1 MQKPSHQT
9 GQVVLPALL
18 EERLASDDGL
28 RAAVYGLLR
37 DVNPMLQW
45 NKLKFF
51 PDFTDHGAR
60 HVEAVLHTCVWLMPE
75 ESRKLLTPQDAA
87 ALVGACVLHDL
98 AMHLN
103 KIGVARML
111 AVDSAY
117 KPVDWFRKR
126 THELPWHEQW
136 LEFCGKAR
144 RFNDHDNTRIF
155 GDPEP
160 VRPPDTDLATV
171 EQANWSEKQFLLV
184 GEFVRRNHAR
194 MAHEFALYG
203 FPAGTDIDVPGTL
216 GDQKLANLIG
226 LIARSHGMPLRD
238 CVDYLADSPEYAKNK
253 CDPRYVHAP
262 YLMCLLR
269 VADYLQVDPDRAP
282 AGVAQLQNKIRSPI
296 SDREW
301 KTHAAVEQIRSTG
314 DDAEAIT
321 IDCLPQDCETFL
333 NLRRLLA
340 GLQAELDASWALL
353 GEVYSKQGDLQLLG
367 LTLRRVRSNLD
378 RDDDVLSL
386 VGDRFVPTHARF
398 KSSDAKLLNLLVG
411 PLYDD
416 DPFVGLRELL
426 QNAVDAHRELADLV
440 KSGDIAPDA
449 ASLGKG
455 ISVTWELEGDEP
467 TLTITDHGVGMTP
480 DTVRNYFLNAGASF
494 RMSDDWRRRHED
506 HDGHS
511 RVLRSGRFGVGALAA
526 FLLGDTIEVTTRHV
540 TSQHGVR
547 FVATITTDPIELV
560 VDQTSP
566 HGTTIHVKLSPHAVE
581 AIHEKE
587 GTPRWFFLAHP
598 ETRFNGDAWEG
609 ELPDERQT
617 PLPEGWYRV
626 QHDDFTDV
634 HWQPRP
640 RYSVASCYCNGIW
653 LPGEHDVLETKPR
666 YFGTPHVFGDMRP
679 LPSPTVSIFD
689 RDAKLPV
696 SLDRMR
702 LLKPTPFHIEL
713 SREMAKEW
721 FAHLVTHASVR
732 DNRSVEL
739 VYHPCEGSDIAPC
752 CTIGG
757 LLVLKAAL
765 PALYEW
771 PQKHILSAPLLANTR
786 VASEDAGTLYI
797 EGDLGRDR
805 SKTNDWVRDMVAGR
819 MAYHKA
825 ASGAVALGSY
835 WTTSDHLNSLPA
847 YVMEQ
852 LVWGEE
858 DGVEV
863 ASFGE
868 VSDDHMEQLLRLAAA
883 QGEDARVAVLNVPQ
897 QSEGV
902 APGFEE
908 LVEVWQAAFG
918 DGLPLLDADARAAA
932 IERARP
938 VLAPYLTGEASL
950 GDWWTIDPVTGKKI
964 NQE

>member
-1 MQKPSHQT
+1 MQKPSHQA
-9 GQVVLPALL
+9 GQIVLPALL

-28 RAAVYGLLR
+28 KAAVYGLLR

-45 NKLKFF
+45 NTLEFF

-60 HVEAVLHTCVWLMPE
+60 HVEAVLHTCVWLMTE

-103 KIGVARML
+103 KAGIAKML
-111 AVDSAY
+111 AADSAY
-117 KPVDWFRKR
+117 KPVEWFRKR
-126 THELPWHEQW
+126 THELSWHDQW
-136 LEFCGKAR
+136 LEFCGEAR
-144 RFNDHDNTRIF
+144 RFNDQDNTRIF

-160 VRPPDTDLATV
+160 VRPPDMDVATI
-171 EQANWSEKQFLLV
+171 EQANWSERQFLLV
-184 GEFVRRNHAR
+184 GEFVRRHHAR
-194 MAHEFALYG
+194 MAHEFALYE
-203 FPAGTDIDVPGTL
+203 FPAGTDIDVPGAL
-216 GDQKLANLIG
+216 GDPKLANLVG

-301 KTHAAVEQIRSTG
+301 KKHAAVEQIRSTG

-416 DPFVGLRELL
+416 NPFVGLRELL

-440 KSGDIAPDA
+440 KSGDIPPDA
-449 ASLGKG
+449 VSLGKG

-494 RMSDDWRRRHED
+494 RMSDDWRRKHED
-506 HDGHS
+506 EGGNS

-547 FVATITTDPIELV
+547 FVASIATDPIELV
-560 VDQTSP
+560 VDHTSP
-566 HGTTIHVKLSPHAVE
+566 NGTTIKVKLSSDAVE
-581 AIHEKE
+581 AIAELE
-587 GTPRWFFLAHP
+587 GLPRWFYLAQP
-598 ETRFNGDAWEG
+598 QTRFNGDKWQGEFPGEG
-609 ELPDERQT
+609 QS

-626 QHDDFTDV
+626 QHDDFADLQ
-634 HWQPRP
+634 WYPMR
-640 RYSVASCYCNGIW
+640 RNSGASCLCNGISV
-653 LPGEHDVLETKPR
+653 PGEHDVLEVKPR
-666 YFGTPHVFGDMRP
+666 YFGKPLVFGDMRP
-679 LPSPTVSIFD
+679 LSAPTVSIFD

-702 LLKPTPFHIEL
+702 LLKPTPFHCEL
-713 SREMAKEW
+713 AREVAKEW
-721 FAHLVTHASVR
+721 FAHLVTHVSVHDKR
-732 DNRSVEL
+732 LVEL
-739 VYHPCEGSDIAPC
+739 VYHPCAYGGIAPC
-752 CTIGG
+752 CTIGA

-765 PALYEW
+765 PALSEW
-771 PQKHILSAPLLANTR
+771 PQTHILRAPLLANTR
-786 VASEDAGTLYI
+786 VASEDAGTLYV
-797 EGDLGRDR
+797 EGDLGGDR
-805 SKTNDWVRDMVAGR
+805 SKTNGWVRDMVAGK

-825 ASGAVALGSY
+825 ASGAIALGSY
-835 WTTSDHLNSLPA
+835 WTSSDHLKSIPA
-847 YVMEQ
+847 YVKEQ

-858 DGVEV
+858 DGIEV
-863 ASFGE
+863 ASFGK
-868 VSDDHMEQLLRLAAA
+868 VSGDHMEQLLRFAAD

-897 QSEGV
+897 QPEGV
-902 APGFEE
+902 AAGFEE
-908 LVEVWQAAFG
+908 LVEVWREAFG
-918 DGLPLLDADARAAA
+918 DGLPLLDAEARAAA

-950 GDWWTIDPVTGKKI
+950 GEWWKIHPVTGEKI
-964 NQE
+964 NQD